1 MVISPIDTKLP
12 KMQEAYNDIRKTS
25 KSTLNNGHRIQI
37 KEEKSLREKAQMG
50 HVAKDST
57 KFMEK

>member
-1 MVISPIDTKLP
+1 
-12 KMQEAYNDIRKTS
+12 MQEAYNDIRKAS
-25 KSTLNNGHRIQI
+25 KSTLNNGRRIQI

-57 KFMEK
+57 KLMEK

>member
-1 MVISPIDTKLP
+1 
-12 KMQEAYNDIRKTS
+12 MQEAYNDIRKTS